1 MATQPEDQTA
11 ILRWHPLLM
20 KWFATKATQ
29 TEDQTAKQDDT
40 QTAKQDDTG
49 ATHSHAE
56 DNAKTPRRYEAT
68 PGNEAT
74 PGDQTTPGCQ
84 AASSYEPGYEHREA
98 PGLYSPA
105 SPRSTSSD
113 ATALDRIIEH
123 GP

>member
-1 MATQPEDQTA
+1 
-11 ILRWHPLLM
+11 M

-29 TEDQTAKQDDT
+29 AEDQTAKRGD
-40 QTAKQDDTG
+40 AG
-49 ATHSHAE
+49 ATHSHAA

-74 PGDQTTPGCQ
+74 PGGQTTPGCQ

-98 PGLYSPA
+98 PGLYSPT
-105 SPRSTSSD
+105 SPRSASSD
-113 ATALDRIIEH
+113 AAALDRIIEH